1 MNKENHQLMSSCSV
15 GMRDINGLLQ
25 STSISRIKTLR
36 DDQGRRAFTL
46 IEVLVVV
53 LIIGILAA
61 IALPQYQKAIFN
73 SRMKQLEILLQ
84 SVHNMRNF
92 SLLENGTYTP
102 DNLDNLPLS
111 LPSGCKKIP
120 SQSVLSYSCPSTMKG
135 KNFTIYLTQSETCA
149 SLGRDL
155 ANCSP
160 NGCYLHIRKNNSRYC
175 RNAAADPHFYQWCL
189 KKGYLN

>member
-1 MNKENHQLMSSCSV
+1 MNKENKNVNWIEDLQRLLLHNYVRGRCQIKF
-15 GMRDINGLLQ
+15 GM
-25 STSISRIKTLR
+25 TLSLNKS
-36 DDQGRRAFTL
+36 AFTL

-120 SQSVLSYSCPSTMKG
+120 SQSFLSYSCPSTMKG

-160 NGCYLHIRKNNSRYC
+160 NGCY
-175 RNAAADPHFYQWCL
+175 
-189 KKGYLN
+189 